1 MTAFVNPLA
10 PRPRGLPAH
19 AAQIKDWTRACLGL
33 VDDVIVS
40 VNQIACREPGCP
52 DVETV
57 IGVLRQGQAV
67 LTAKI
72 ARPIADVTE
81 HDVGLALSGHAR
93 ND

>member
-10 PRPRGLPAH
+10 PRPRGLPAQ
-19 AAQIKDWTRACLGL
+19 AAQIKGWTRACLGL
-33 VDDVIVS
+33 AEDVIVS

-57 IGVLRQGQAV
+57 IGVLRAGQAV

-72 ARPIADVTE
+72 NRPIIDVTE
-81 HDVGLALSGHAR
+81 RDVGLALNGQAR
-93 ND
+93 NE